1 MTSLADHLSKFLREH
16 LPRDRKASPHTCE
29 AYAYRLSASRLLC
42 CQPPQSP
49 GCVPGGG
56 VRAVGK
62 WPAGATVQS
71 LAEAGHLSTAVV
83 IATLR

>member
-1 MTSLADHLSKFLREH
+1 MNFVDTFVSHWLPGLVWEYSGKPGLRM
-16 LPRDRKASPHTCE
+16 RI
-29 AYAYRLSASRLLC
+29 SATPGTIPSE
-42 CQPPQSP
+42 